1 MSETGDF
8 FNVLVIMGVPTAA
21 TGLFVWLLKRYI
33 DKKDKEREQKEKCRE
48 TLMMNM
54 MKGVNSSLALGE
66 ATAKAVQRIPD
77 AHCNGDM
84 HKALEYASETKHEI
98 KDFLTEQG
106 IHHIF

>member
-48 TLMMNM
+48 TLMFNM

-84 HKALEYASETKHEI
+84 HQALKYASTTKREI

>member
-1 MSETGDF
+1 MSDAIE
-8 FNVLVIMGVPTAA
+8 VLIIMGVPTAA
-21 TGLFVWLLKRYI
+21 TGLFFWMLKKYI
-33 DKKDKEREQKEKCRE
+33 DKKEKEREQKEKSRE
-48 TLMMNM
+48 TLMFNM
-54 MKGVNSSLALGE
+54 MKGINSSLALGE

-84 HKALEYASETKHEI
+84 HKALEYASNTKHEI